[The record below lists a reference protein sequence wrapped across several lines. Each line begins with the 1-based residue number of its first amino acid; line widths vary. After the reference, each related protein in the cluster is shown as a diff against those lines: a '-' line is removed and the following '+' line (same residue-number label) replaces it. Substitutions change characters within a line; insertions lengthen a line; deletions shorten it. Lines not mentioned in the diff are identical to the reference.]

1 MNNPRKKFDN
11 PSRSSPKNNSRAC
24 LCKDKNTYSKKCCD
38 GNLWA
43 QGIGRITYTPQWWNS
58 INQEWQ
64 TINQT
69 YNQLN

>member
-43 QGIGRITYTPQWWNS
+43 QGIGRITQDPNNP
-58 INQEWQ
+58 I
-64 TINQT
+64 
-69 YNQLN
+69 